1 MQKNIVA
8 RPMRKIVL
16 LFVLFAFVL
25 GGCSEYQK
33 LLKSTDN
40 SLKYKK
46 AVEYYNSEN
55 YAKSATLFE
64 ELLPIYRGTS
74 KAETISYYI
83 SYCSYGQGDYISA
96 GYFFR
101 NFLKTFPDSPY
112 SEECLYMSAYCYYLE
127 SPKPRLDQTPTQNAI
142 DAFQLYINRYPNSTR
157 IPKCNEY
164 IDELQDKLVYKSYL
178 SARNYYDREK
188 FPSAIIALQNSLK
201 DYPGSSHREDLMF
214 MLLESKHQL
223 AFKSI
228 ASKQRERYNNA
239 KEEYYAFVDEY
250 PESKHSKRAEK
261 MLEDIEA
268 YLSKFNTNN

>member
-33 LLKSTDN
+33 LLKSSDN

-46 AVEYYNSEN
+46 AVQYYNSED
-55 YAKSATLFE
+55 YAKAATLFE

-83 SYCSYGQGDYISA
+83 SYCSYGQGDYIGA

-127 SPKPRLDQTPTQNAI
+127 SPKPRLDQTPTQDAI

-164 IDELQDKLVYKSYL
+164 IDEMQDKLVYKSYL

-188 FPSAIIALQNSLK
+188 YPSAIIALQNSLK

-228 ASKQRERYNNA
+228 PSKQRERYNNA

-250 PESKHSKRAEK
+250 PESKHMKRAEK

-268 YLSKFNTNN
+268 YLSKFNINN

>member
-8 RPMRKIVL
+8 EPMRKIIF

-25 GGCSEYQK
+25 TGCSDYQK

-46 AVEYYNSEN
+46 AVEYYNAEQ
-55 YAKSATLFE
+55 YEKGKTLFE

-83 SYCSYGQGDYISA
+83 SYCYYGQGDYISA

-112 SEECLYMSAYCYYLE
+112 SEESLYMSAYCYYLE
-127 SPKPRLDQTPTQNAI
+127 SPKPRLDQSPTTNAI
-142 DAFQLYINRYPNSTR
+142 DALQLYINRYPNSTR

-188 FPSAIIALQNSLK
+188 YPSAIIALQNGLK
-201 DYPGSSHREDLMF
+201 DYPGSSYRESLMF
-214 MLLESKHQL
+214 MLFESKFQL
-223 AFKSI
+223 ASKSI
-228 ASKQRERYNNA
+228 PSKQRERYNNA
-239 KEEYYAFVDEY
+239 KEEYYSFVDEY
-250 PESKHSKRAEK
+250 PESKYLKRAEN
-261 MLEDIEA
+261 MIEDIES

>member
-8 RPMRKIVL
+8 KPMRKIVL

-46 AVEYYNSEN
+46 AVEYYNSED

-83 SYCSYGQGDYISA
+83 AYCSYGQGDYISA

-112 SEECLYMSAYCYYLE
+112 SEECLYMSAFCYYLE

-178 SARNYYDREK
+178 SARNYYDREY
-188 FPSAIIALQNSLK
+188 FPAAIIALQNSLK

-228 ASKQRERYNNA
+228 QDKQRERYNDA
-239 KEEYYAFVDEY
+239 KEEYYSFEDEY